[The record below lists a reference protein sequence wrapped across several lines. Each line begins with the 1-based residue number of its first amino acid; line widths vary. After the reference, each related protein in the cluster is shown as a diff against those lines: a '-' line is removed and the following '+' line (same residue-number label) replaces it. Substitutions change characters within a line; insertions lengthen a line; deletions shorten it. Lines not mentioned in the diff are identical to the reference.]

1 MCDTRGAFGGPEL
14 PYLLQSAVRLA
25 EGTTPANHEY
35 GGKEA
40 QSYIRDA
47 SGRPITVLNPPY
59 TPNDSSYSDRFTFVS
74 DRKKVVVTHLSPH
87 VWNAYRYMYIDT
99 GARYPVVL

>member
-47 SGRPITVLNPPY
+47 SGRETNNGVEPCILTLQKFLL
-59 TPNDSSYSDRFTFVS
+59 DRCTLIS
-74 DRKKVVVTHLSPH
+74 ERKKVELRSY
-87 VWNAYRYMYIDT
+87 A
-99 GARYPVVL
+99 